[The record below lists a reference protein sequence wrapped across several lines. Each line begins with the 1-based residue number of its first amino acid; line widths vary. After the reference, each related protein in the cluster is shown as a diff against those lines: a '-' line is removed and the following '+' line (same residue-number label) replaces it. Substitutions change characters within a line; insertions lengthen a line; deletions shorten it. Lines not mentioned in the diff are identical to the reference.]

1 MKVKEVMNQA
11 VVVEDDVNLKDAAR
25 IMIKKNI
32 GSLIVMRKGKII
44 GILTNTDLLR
54 NIEHLSKKIFDVMSR
69 NVVAIEEND
78 SLDEAALLMREH
90 KIKRLPVLKKGELV
104 GIVTSTEIITNAEDL
119 NEEFYFE

>member
-69 NVVAIEEND
+69 NVVAIEEDD

>member
-1 MKVKEVMNQA
+1 MKVKEVMNRA